1 MSALSLDQ
9 LVPVLQLAIGPAVLV
24 SGCGLLLLS
33 LTNRLGRATDLARSM
48 ARHLRTTPAHE
59 EEPLRMQLRMLL
71 RRTMILRR
79 AIALTAM
86 SALLAAILIL
96 QLFVAALLEVELAW
110 ATVIIFVGCVSCLIA
125 ALVEYIADVNA
136 VLAALKIEAGD
147 EWPGKKT
154 ARPARVA
161 EHAGAGAE

>member
-1 MSALSLDQ
+1 MTTLRLDQ
-9 LVPVLQLAIGPAVLV
+9 LAPVLQLAIGPAVLV

-48 ARHLRTTPAHE
+48 ARHLRTTPASE
-59 EEPLRMQLRMLL
+59 EGPLRMQLHMLL

-96 QLFVAALLEVELAW
+96 ALFVAAL
-110 ATVIIFVGCVSCLIA
+110 I
-125 ALVEYIADVNA
+125 EYIADVNA

-147 EWPGKKT
+147 DWPGKKRDRPVRAGDAD
-154 ARPARVA
+154 ARQASSA
-161 EHAGAGAE
+161 A